1 MNKEKLEKT
10 IKETKINIE
19 SYRSK
24 LKDNALCIGGL
35 AMMLDDELDLLEG
48 LESNLLKLEEEHE

>member
-10 IKETKINIE
+10 IKEVKINIE
-19 SYRSK
+19 SCRSK
-24 LKDNALCIGGL
+24 LKDNAISLGGL

-48 LESNLLKLEEEHE
+48 LESNLLKLEEENE